1 MGTVVNYNEEND
13 RSHFGGLSM
22 KDMPT
27 KERILYA
34 ALDLISEKG
43 YDGVGVDLIAENAG
57 LKGPSL
63 YRHYKGKEDIF
74 LSLIDMV
81 EAHYMT
87 GFGLMNTKEG
97 YPDTMDD
104 LIENA
109 MERIRFTMH
118 DDVIRK
124 TRRILAMEQFRSE
137 RMAEL
142 TTRYHLENLQKLYA
156 DIFADMMEK
165 GILKQDDPEYL
176 ALEFVSPVSL
186 FIHMYDRQ
194 PEKEA
199 EVLEKIRKHFE
210 HFAKVYG
217 KKKSDLGE

>member
-1 MGTVVNYNEEND
+1 
-13 RSHFGGLSM
+13 M

-34 ALDLISEKG
+34 ALDLIAEKG
-43 YDGVGVDLIAENAG
+43 YDGVGVDLIAEKAG

-74 LSLIDMV
+74 FSLIDMV
-81 EAHYMT
+81 EFHYT
-87 GFGLMNTKEG
+87 QGFGLKNTEARS
-97 YPDTMDD
+97 PESMED

-109 MERIRFTMH
+109 MGRIQFTMH
-118 DDVIRK
+118 DDVICK

-142 TTRYHLENLQKLYA
+142 TTRYHLENLQELYA
-156 DIFADMMEK
+156 NIFAYMMEK
-165 GILKQDDPEYL
+165 GILKQDDLEYL
-176 ALEFVSPVSL
+176 ALEFVSPVTL
-186 FIHMYDRQ
+186 LIHIYDRQ
-194 PEKEA
+194 PEREE

-210 HFAKVYG
+210 HFAKTYG
-217 KKKSDLGE
+217 EEKSAC

>member
-1 MGTVVNYNEEND
+1 
-13 RSHFGGLSM
+13 M

-176 ALEFVSPVSL
+176 ALEFV
-186 FIHMYDRQ
+186 
-194 PEKEA
+194 
-199 EVLEKIRKHFE
+199 
-210 HFAKVYG
+210 
-217 KKKSDLGE
+217 

>member
-1 MGTVVNYNEEND
+1 
-13 RSHFGGLSM
+13 M

-81 EAHYMT
+81 ETHYT
-87 GFGLMNTKEG
+87 KGFGLKNTKEG
-97 YPDTMDD
+97 FPECMDD

-109 MERIRFTMH
+109 MERIQFTMH

-142 TTRYHLENLQKLYA
+142 TTRYHLENLQELYA
-156 DIFADMMEK
+156 NIFAYMMEK
-165 GILKQDDPEYL
+165 GILKQDDLEYL
-176 ALEFVSPVSL
+176 ALEFVSPVTL
-186 FIHMYDRQ
+186 LIHIYDRQ
-194 PEKEA
+194 PEREE

-210 HFAKVYG
+210 HFVKTYG
-217 KKKSDLGE
+217 EEESAC

>member
-1 MGTVVNYNEEND
+1 
-13 RSHFGGLSM
+13 M

-34 ALDLISEKG
+34 ALDLFSEKG

-74 LSLIDMV
+74 NSLIDLV
-81 EAHYMT
+81 ESHYA
-87 GFGLMNTKEG
+87 EG
-97 YPDTMDD
+97 IDLKNERGKAPASMDE

-109 MERIRFTMH
+109 MGRIQFTMH

-124 TRRILAMEQFRSE
+124 TRRVLAMEQFRSE

-142 TTRYHLENLQKLYA
+142 TTRYHLENLQGMYTN
-156 DIFADMMEK
+156 IFAGMMEK
-165 GILKQDDPEYL
+165 GVLERDDPEYL
-176 ALEFVSPVSL
+176 ALEFVAPVSL
-186 FIHMYDRQ
+186 LIHMYDRQ
-194 PEKEA
+194 PEREA

-217 KKKSDLGE
+217 KEKSAC

>member
-1 MGTVVNYNEEND
+1 
-13 RSHFGGLSM
+13 M
-22 KDMPT
+22 KDIPT

-34 ALDLISEKG
+34 ALDLFSEKG

-74 LSLIDMV
+74 HSLIDLV
-81 EAHYMT
+81 ESHYAEEI
-87 GFGLMNTKEG
+87 GLKNERGKS
-97 YPDTMDD
+97 PASMDE

-109 MERIRFTMH
+109 MRRIQFTMH
-118 DDVIRK
+118 DGVIRK
-124 TRRILAMEQFRSE
+124 TRRILAMEQFRSR

-142 TTRYHLENLQKLYA
+142 TTRYHLENLQEMYA
-156 DIFADMMEK
+156 DIFAEMIEK
-165 GILKQDDPEYL
+165 ELLKQDDPEYL
-176 ALEFVSPVSL
+176 ALEFVASVSML
-186 FIHMYDRQ
+186 IHIYDRQ
-194 PEKEA
+194 PEREA

-217 KKKSDLGE
+217 KEKSVC

>member
-1 MGTVVNYNEEND
+1 
-13 RSHFGGLSM
+13 M

-34 ALDLISEKG
+34 VLDLISEKG

-74 LSLIDMV
+74 HSLIDMV
-81 EAHYMT
+81 ESHYIE
-87 GFGLMNTKEG
+87 GFGFKNTQEG
-97 YPDTMDD
+97 FPESMDD
-104 LIENA
+104 LIESA
-109 MERIRFTMH
+109 MGRIQFTMH

-137 RMAEL
+137 RIAEL
-142 TTRYHLENLQKLYA
+142 TTRYHLENMQELYA
-156 DIFADMMEK
+156 NIFAEMMGK
-165 GILKQDDPEYL
+165 GVLNKDDPEYL
-176 ALEFVSPVSL
+176 ALEFVAPVTL
-186 FIHMYDRQ
+186 LIHIYDRQ
-194 PEKEA
+194 PERET
-199 EVLEKIRKHFE
+199 EVLGKITKHFE

-217 KKKSDLGE
+217 KEKSAC

>member
-1 MGTVVNYNEEND
+1 
-13 RSHFGGLSM
+13 M

-43 YDGVGVDLIAENAG
+43 YDGVGVDLIAEHAG

-74 LSLIDMV
+74 NSLIDLV
-81 EAHYMT
+81 ESHYAE
-87 GFGLMNTKEG
+87 GFDLKNKHGES
-97 YPDTMDD
+97 PVSMDV
-104 LIENA
+104 LIESA
-109 MERIRFTMH
+109 MGRIQFTMY
-118 DDVIRK
+118 DDVVCK
-124 TRRILAMEQFRSE
+124 TRKILAMEQFRSK

-142 TTRYHLENLQKLYA
+142 TTRYHLENLQEMYA
-156 DIFADMMEK
+156 NIFADMMEK
-165 GILKQDDPEYL
+165 EVLKQDDPQYL

-186 FIHMYDRQ
+186 LIHMYDRQ
-194 PEKEA
+194 PEREA

-217 KKKSDLGE
+217 NENKMERRNPCVKDCCL

>member
-1 MGTVVNYNEEND
+1 
-13 RSHFGGLSM
+13 M

-27 KERILYA
+27 RERILYA

-43 YDGVGVDLIAENAG
+43 YDGEGVDLIAENAG

-74 LSLIDMV
+74 HSLIDMV
-81 EAHYMT
+81 ESRYEE
-87 GFGLMNTKEG
+87 GFGLRNKRGES
-97 YPDTMDD
+97 PESMDE

-109 MERIRFTMH
+109 MGRIQFTMY

-142 TTRYHLENLQKLYA
+142 TTRYHLENPQKMYA
-156 DIFADMMEK
+156 NIFTDMMKK
-165 GILKQDDPEYL
+165 GVLKQDNPESL

-186 FIHMYDRQ
+186 LIHMYDRQ
-194 PEKEA
+194 PEREA
-199 EVLEKIRKHFE
+199 EILEKIRKHFE

-217 KKKSDLGE
+217 EEEPAC

>member
-1 MGTVVNYNEEND
+1 
-13 RSHFGGLSM
+13 M

-27 KERILYA
+27 RERILYA
-34 ALDLISEKG
+34 ALALISEKG
-43 YDGVGVDLIAENAG
+43 YDGVGVDLIAESAG

-74 LSLIDMV
+74 HSLIDMV
-81 EAHYMT
+81 ESRYEE
-87 GFGLMNTKEG
+87 GFGLKNKRGESLES
-97 YPDTMDD
+97 MDE

-109 MERIRFTMH
+109 MGRIQFTMY

-142 TTRYHLENLQKLYA
+142 TTRYHLENPQKMYA
-156 DIFADMMEK
+156 NIFTDMMKK
-165 GILKQDDPEYL
+165 GVLKQDNPESL

-186 FIHMYDRQ
+186 LIHMYDRQ
-194 PEKEA
+194 PEREA
-199 EVLEKIRKHFE
+199 EILEKIRKHFE

-217 KKKSDLGE
+217 EEGSAC

>member
-1 MGTVVNYNEEND
+1 
-13 RSHFGGLSM
+13 M

-57 LKGPSL
+57 MKGPSL

-74 LSLIDMV
+74 FSLIDMI
-81 EAHYMT
+81 ESHYSK
-87 GFGLMNTKEG
+87 GFGLKNPEEG
-97 YPDTMDD
+97 FPESMDE

-109 MERIRFTMH
+109 MGRIQFTMH

-124 TRRILAMEQFRSE
+124 TRKILAMEQFRSK

-142 TTRYHLENLQKLYA
+142 TTHYYLENLQELYA
-156 DIFADMMEK
+156 NIFADMMKK

-176 ALEFVSPVSL
+176 ALEFVSPVTL
-186 FIHMYDRQ
+186 LIHIYDRQ
-194 PEKEA
+194 PEREA

-210 HFAKVYG
+210 HFVKAYG
-217 KKKSDLGE
+217 EKKDSRK